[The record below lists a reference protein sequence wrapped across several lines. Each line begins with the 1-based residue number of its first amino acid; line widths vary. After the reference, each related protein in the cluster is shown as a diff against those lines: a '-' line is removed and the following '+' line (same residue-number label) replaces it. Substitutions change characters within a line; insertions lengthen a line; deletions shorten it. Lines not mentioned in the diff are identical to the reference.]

1 MFSFFHKLG
10 LTLLAA
16 LPISMD
22 NGHGC
27 LPLKEKSSWVVLK
40 SSNLEITGHT
50 NVNRFTCGVP
60 QYTEAD
66 TLSFFPENGK
76 GPVAGIPLSGTLR
89 LDIDQFDCRSRV
101 MTREFKKTLQYGR
114 YPQLKITFID
124 LEKMPFFTPQPETIK
139 GRVTIEIAGVAKR
152 FEIDY
157 TASRSGR
164 CSVEL
169 TGIRQLSFRDFGLNP
184 PRKMG
189 GLIKV
194 NDSLN
199 VRFTLCLRP
208 VE

>member
-1 MFSFFHKLG
+1 MYSFFHILG

-16 LPISMD
+16 LPIGRSS
-22 NGHGC
+22 GHEY
-27 LPLKEKSSWVVLK
+27 LPVKEKTSWVVLK
-40 SSNLEITGHT
+40 SSSLEITGHT

-66 TLSFFPENGK
+66 TLSFFAEGGR
-76 GPVAGIPLSGTLR
+76 GPATAVLLSGTLR

-101 MTREFKKTLQYGR
+101 MTEEFKKTLQYGR
-114 YPQLKITFID
+114 YPQLKISFID
-124 LEKMPFFTPQPETIK
+124 LEKMPGFTPQPETIK
-139 GRVTIEIAGVAKR
+139 GRVEIEIAGVAKC
-152 FEIDY
+152 FEIGY

-169 TGIRQLSFRDFGLNP
+169 TGIRQLSFRDFALKP

-194 NDSLN
+194 NDSLH

>member
-1 MFSFFHKLG
+1 MYSFFHILG

-16 LPISMD
+16 LPISMET
-22 NGHGC
+22 GHEC
-27 LPLKEKSSWVVLK
+27 RPLKDKSSWVVLK
-40 SSNLEITGHT
+40 SSSLEITGHT
-50 NVNRFTCGVP
+50 NINRFTCEVP

-66 TLSFFPENGK
+66 TLSFFAEGDKDPA
-76 GPVAGIPLSGTLR
+76 AGIPLSGNLR
-89 LDIDQFDCRSRV
+89 LDIDQFDCHNRI
-101 MTREFKKTLQYGR
+101 MTGEFKKTLQYGR
-114 YPQLKITFID
+114 YPQLTISFIN
-124 LEKMPFFTPQPETIK
+124 LEKMPGFTSAPETIK
-139 GRVTIEIAGVAKR
+139 GRVEIRIAGVTKS

-164 CSVEL
+164 CAVAL
-169 TGIRQLSFRDFGLNP
+169 TGVRALSFRDFALIP

-194 NDSLN
+194 NDSLR